1 MTLNPEDVVAAAGGF
16 DPRPVL
22 SVHLAAERGGSVVN
36 QPVPALAI
44 HNILEELLRGQIKAP
59 DDLVRMSRPLG

>member
-1 MTLNPEDVVAAAGGF
+1 MSLNPEDLVAAAGGF

-22 SVHLAAERGGSVVN
+22 SIHLAAERAGSVVN
-36 QPVPALAI
+36 QPVPALAL
-44 HNILEELLRGQIKAP
+44 HNILEELLRGQIRAT